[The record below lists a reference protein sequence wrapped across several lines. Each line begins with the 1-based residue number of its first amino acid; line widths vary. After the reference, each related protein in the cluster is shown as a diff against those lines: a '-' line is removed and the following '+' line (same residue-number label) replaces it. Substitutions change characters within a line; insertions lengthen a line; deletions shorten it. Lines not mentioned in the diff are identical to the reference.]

1 MRFKI
6 QLSIAILLFLTLISH
21 AQHTDLINTNR
32 PGESQSAYSVGRNV
46 WQIET
51 GVFGLHDKHEL
62 RRYTAN
68 GFGGTAALRFGY
80 LKEELEFI
88 GQWEYRVDVYEA
100 PLIRTTRSGTN
111 EMLLGAKYLFF
122 DPYKRLDEKQNIY
135 SWKANQKFNWKD
147 LIPALSVYVGANLNV
162 NNPYTF
168 DSDPF
173 VSPKVMLITQ
183 NTINRKWSVISNI
196 FYDKF
201 TTDFPS
207 YGGILTVTRG
217 IHERLSVFLET
228 KGIQS
233 DFYAD
238 GIITGGAAYLV
249 NENIQMDAYVSKNI
263 KNTPNLIF
271 GGIGMS
277 WRFDHKHNPYMMPLE
292 TEKEKEDAKKKKEQK
307 EDKKSG
313 EVELDEDGN
322 IIVKEGE
329 NQEDDSGKRKRRK
342 RKKDKEKVEE
352 IDLDTAPKTDDD
364 SED

>member
-1 MRFKI
+1 MNHAKMFKI
-6 QLSIAILLFLTLISH
+6 TLNQSQNKFKTMKINLKIALKMLFIITTTNMH
-21 AQHTDLINTNR
+21 AQHTDVINTNR

-68 GFGGTAALRFGY
+68 GMGGTAVVRYGY

-88 GQWEYRVDVYEA
+88 GQWNYRVDLYEA
-100 PLIRTTRSGTN
+100 PLVRNVRSGTN
-111 EMLLGAKYLFF
+111 SMLLGAKYLFF
-122 DPYKRLDEKQNIY
+122 DPYKNFDNNPSIL
-135 SWKANQKFNWKD
+135 SWKANQQFKWSD
-147 LIPALSVYVGANLNV
+147 LIPALSVYVGANINI
-162 NNPYTF
+162 NNPFTF
-168 DSDPF
+168 QSDPF
-173 VSPKVMLITQ
+173 VSPKIMLITQ

-201 TTDFPS
+201 TTEFPT

-228 KGIQS
+228 KGVQS

-249 NENIQMDAYVSKNI
+249 SENIQMDAFVSKNI

-277 WRFDHKHNPYMMPLE
+277 WRFDQNHIPHMTPLP
-292 TEKEKEDAKKKKEQK
+292 TEKEIEQEKLKKEKIKNKKGKKKSDEI
-307 EDKKSG
+307 D
-313 EVELDEDGN
+313 LDEDGN
-322 IIVKEGE
+322 II
-329 NQEDDSGKRKRRK
+329 NQ
-342 RKKDKEKVEE
+342 
-352 IDLDTAPKTDDD
+352 
-364 SED
+364 

>member
-1 MRFKI
+1 MTMNFFQKTSV
-6 QLSIAILLFLTLISH
+6 LLTVFSVIASQ

-51 GVFGLHDKHEL
+51 GVYGLHDKHEL
-62 RRYTAN
+62 MRYTAN
-68 GFGGTAALRFGY
+68 GFGGTADLRFGY
-80 LKEELEFI
+80 FKEELEFI
-88 GQWEYRVDVYEA
+88 AQWNYRIDVYEA
-100 PLIRTTRSGTN
+100 PLLRTTRSGTN
-111 EMLLGAKYLFF
+111 AMLLGAKYLFF
-122 DPYKRLDEKQNIY
+122 DPYKRLEEKQNIY

-147 LIPALSVYVGANLNV
+147 LIPALSVYVGANIDINS
-162 NNPYTF
+162 PYTF

-201 TTDFPS
+201 TTEFPS

-217 IHERLSVFLET
+217 IHARLSVFLEG
-228 KGIQS
+228 KAIQS

-238 GIITGGAAYLV
+238 GVFTGGAAYLV
-249 NENIQMDAYVSKNI
+249 SENIQMDAFVSKNY

-277 WRFDHKHNPYMMPLE
+277 WRFDQKYNPYMIPLE

-307 EDKKSG
+307 VNKKSD
-313 EVELDEDGN
+313 EIEIDEDGN
-322 IIVKEGE
+322 IILREGK
-329 NQEDDSGKRKRRK
+329 NQDKGSGKSKRRK
-342 RKKDKEKVEE
+342 NKKN
-352 IDLDTAPKTDDD
+352 
-364 SED
+364 